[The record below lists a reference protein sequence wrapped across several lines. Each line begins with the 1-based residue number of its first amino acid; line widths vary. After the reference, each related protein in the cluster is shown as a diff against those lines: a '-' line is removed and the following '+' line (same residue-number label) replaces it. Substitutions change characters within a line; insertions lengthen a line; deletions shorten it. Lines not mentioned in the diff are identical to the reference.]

1 MLVSMILPAIL
12 GSFAVV
18 FAIMFFGRAREAG
31 RNPWSWAIGIGAG
44 YFIVSWLGVV
54 VAGFVAGALV
64 DAAFARIAAQIVTAY
79 VLVVVVCA
87 SVCDRL
93 AEAHLRRAGA

>member
-1 MLVSMILPAIL
+1 MLVSMILPEIL
-12 GSFAVV
+12 GVFAIV

-31 RNPWSWAIGIGAG
+31 SNPWPWAIGIGVG

-54 VAGFVAGALV
+54 LAGLVAGALV
-64 DAAFARIAAQIVTAY
+64 DAAFVRIAAQIVAAY
-79 VLVVVVCA
+79 VLAVVVCA

-93 AEAHLRRAGA
+93 ADTHLPRGGA